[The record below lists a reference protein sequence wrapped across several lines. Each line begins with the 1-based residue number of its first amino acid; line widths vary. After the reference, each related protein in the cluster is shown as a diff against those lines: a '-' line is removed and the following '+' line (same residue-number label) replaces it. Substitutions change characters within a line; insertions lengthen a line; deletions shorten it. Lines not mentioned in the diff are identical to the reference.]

1 MTYWMHYVYHLNG
14 IENNRSIIKMQTLRP
29 PQGKSIDSLTIRLN
43 ENQFCLILDREE
55 MEMLLWDNK
64 MANKMAL
71 MEPEKYKL
79 YWNIF
84 DHILKA
90 LDKA

>member
-1 MTYWMHYVYHLNG
+1 MVYIAKAKPYEKDG
-14 IENNRSIIKMQTLRP
+14 YIQQE
-29 PQGKSIDSLTIRLN
+29 TINMR
-43 ENQFCLILDREE
+43 EGEYALILTRDE